1 MFTTDVCS
9 PQTIDAGNFDNR
21 RSLYGVQILQVIL
34 LPSTS
39 RHSILLTV
47 YMAGSCQP
55 NRRQQQTWRNLV
67 IAQLLHLPR
76 RRLLPH
82 RRQSVFYVRRMNS
95 TRFVLTFYLL
105 IFFIILREIVT
116 ASAVVV
122 STLAVITTAFTNK
135 QVNRV
140 LLLPIMFHKPP
151 TIYWTKEIFIQIAR
165 VIGPPGASLSSKTI
179 DNGMPLA

>member
-1 MFTTDVCS
+1 MQGILTTEGHCIVCGFCKWFS
-9 PQTIDAGNFDNR
+9 YPQLADTQYFLRCTWLALANRTEGNNK
-21 RSLYGVQILQVIL
+21 
-34 LPSTS
+34 PEE
-39 RHSILLTV
+39 
-47 YMAGSCQP
+47 
-55 NRRQQQTWRNLV
+55 TWL
-67 IAQLLHLPR
+67 AQLLHLPR

-95 TRFVLTFYLL
+95 TRFVLTFYLF